1 MKMQGTMFVYP
12 SEGSASSMMLMR
24 NRFIEENNLYKI
36 QQKQIQENQR
46 MPPGMASQDLMAYW
60 GTVTAP

>member
-1 MKMQGTMFVYP
+1 
-12 SEGSASSMMLMR
+12 MLMES
-24 NRFIEENNLYKI
+24 RFIEENNVYKN
-36 QQKQIQENQR
+36 QQKQIQQNQR